1 MATMTTTKQFKE
13 QKLSQMDTLG
23 IVETVF
29 NCGVFYTNRSLQ
41 KDATK
46 WNRNR
51 IFLAVLILQKL
62 DAWNKSCRYS
72 D

>member
-1 MATMTTTKQFKE
+1 MMVTMTTTKQSNE
-13 QKLSQMDTLG
+13 RKLSQMDTLG

-29 NCGVFYTNRSLQ
+29 NGGVFYTNRSLQ

-51 IFLAVLILQKL
+51 IFLVVLILQWL
-62 DAWNKSCRYS
+62 DA
-72 D
+72 